1 MHTMHPDF
9 LTILLMNTP
18 DCLVHGSIF
27 PDVPL
32 REAAAEMRTDV
43 LAVRMI
49 HYPMRNIDTLL
60 YALRDNPTGL
70 RELLVALEAQ
80 GTESAGLADRL
91 RVAIQ

>member
-1 MHTMHPDF
+1 
-9 LTILLMNTP
+9 MNTP

-32 REAAAEMRTDV
+32 REAAEEMRTDV

-70 RELLVALEAQ
+70 RELFDALEAE
-80 GTESAGLADRL
+80 GAESAGLADRL